1 MSSNA
6 LPNFNP
12 LRALLLLL
20 CAQMFFAL
28 LDASGKYLAADMG
41 IPLIALVRH
50 GGQVV
55 LMLLLF
61 GPRLRLWRLRSA
73 HPTLQ
78 LLRGLVLSA
87 FTLFFFTALK
97 YLPQAEAT
105 AITFVAP
112 LIVMLL
118 AGPLLGEKVSRVRWI
133 GAALG
138 FVGML
143 VVVRP
148 GTALAMAG
156 VLFALLT
163 VGCNVAFQLLTRKLA
178 AADDST
184 TTLFVSAL
192 IATLMSA
199 LMLPLQDT
207 WGGWPVRLDQTQ
219 LVLMAS
225 LGVLGIIGQWCFI
238 RAYVWSSASFI
249 APLVYLQLSWSTLS
263 GWWFFGQVPDALSA
277 CGMLLIGGSGVAVMW
292 VETHA
297 RWRTK

>member
-1 MSSNA
+1 VSSIA
-6 LPNFNP
+6 PTSSDP

-20 CAQMFFAL
+20 CAQVFFAL

-41 IPLIALVRH
+41 IPLIALIRH
-50 GGQVV
+50 GGQVL
-55 LMLLLF
+55 LMLALL
-61 GPRLRLWRLRSA
+61 GPRLRLRLLRTA
-73 HPTLQ
+73 HPALQ

-105 AITFVAP
+105 AITFIAP

-118 AGPLLGEKVSRVRWI
+118 AGPLLGEQVSRVRWI
-133 GAALG
+133 GATLG

-148 GTALAMAG
+148 GTALALVG
-156 VLFALLT
+156 VVFALLT
-163 VGCNVAFQLLTRKLA
+163 VACNVAFQLLTRKLA
-178 AADDST
+178 ANDDST

-192 IATLMSA
+192 IATFVSA

-207 WGGWPVRLDQTQ
+207 WGGWPTRLDQTQ
-219 LVLMAS
+219 LLLMAA

-263 GWWFFGQVPDALSA
+263 GWWFFDQVPDALSGF
-277 CGMLLIGGSGVAVMW
+277 GMLLIGGSGVAVMW

-297 RWRTK
+297 RRRST